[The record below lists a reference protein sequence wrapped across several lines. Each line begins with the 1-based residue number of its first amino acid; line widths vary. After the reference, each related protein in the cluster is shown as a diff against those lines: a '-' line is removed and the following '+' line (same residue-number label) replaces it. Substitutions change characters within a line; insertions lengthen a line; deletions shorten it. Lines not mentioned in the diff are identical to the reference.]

1 MKAIKQLLACSWD
14 FVKEIIS
21 KYGADEES
29 LKKAAAEKA
38 TDFVN
43 DVAVILPEAIEE
55 IAAML
60 DDIIPDELADW
71 IVAYCNFLQAEE
83 ATEGAK
89 DFCCDEDEKRFRYKL
104 PCAPKHVL
112 RRGVK
117 LWKTNRAIYR
127 PCAAA

>member
-1 MKAIKQLLACSWD
+1 MRTIKD
-14 FVKEIIS
+14 FRGFCDCVNELFKERY
-21 KYGADEES
+21 KDLES
-29 LKKAAAEKA
+29 LKKAAVAKA
-38 TDFVN
+38 TAFAT
-43 DVAVILPEAIEE
+43 DVAGLFPKAIEE

-127 PCAAA
+127 PYAAA